1 MYSFLTRQ
9 RVPAETVLF
18 LIHMYLKQIA
28 SEFGVDVESE
38 WSSVHPILM
47 IYYVGKTRDGI
58 LHVAAT

>member
-47 IYYVGKTRDGI
+47 IYVGKTRGGI
-58 LHVAAT
+58 LHVVAT